1 MKDEFSHH
9 KALKLAADTQR
20 AREHPRTN
28 AERIR
33 NMTDEELAGF
43 LYSTNHFADDGEWVI
58 RIGEDMMQDS
68 EEDIL
73 DWLRKEV
80 E

>member
-1 MKDEFSHH
+1 MKDELSHH
-9 KALKLAADTQR
+9 RALKLAADTQR

-33 NMTDEELAGF
+33 NMCDEELADF
-43 LYSTNHFADDGEWVI
+43 LCGIDHYWDGNYIVILDDTH
-58 RIGEDMMQDS
+58 MNDS
-68 EEDIL
+68 PIDIM